1 MLERLI
7 KRGFSALLLAMLLPA
22 AGYAQAN
29 ISQRTV
35 NDWQVRHVD
44 GDVDGYRNV
53 MRAFDGGQWDGWTV
67 VQLDE
72 DENRFGAVVLEKG
85 DARTLALLQND
96 EEGWRIVDRFDD
108 LFDMWPQADVSL
120 SFGYSEAEREAG
132 RDPLG
137 LIVYLRKAD
146 GGEIACG
153 FSGEIDCLFVEWFAC
168 WDIGEICALIPE
180 IRDLRPDSGTL
191 TARESLDGIA
201 RVSAEAYR
209 NENQIVNAHGHDE
222 MRALR
227 VPIGE
232 TRLRD
237 MLSWMAQ
244 CIARRDDPMPIPYSD
259 TIPQPQLASFEKGRR
274 FDVYTGP
281 GTGYF
286 REANG
291 KAMVSTNDWIQVFG
305 EEDGW
310 LLIQYHVSDGKNRF
324 GYIRATQEEACV
336 RVPRL
341 AWTNARAVCHS
352 RFLTTDPIRHWD
364 EIMDFGLEGQR
375 CTLLGTLSEFCYVET
390 TLSSGEL
397 IRGFVFNASGEAVT
411 LEGE

>member
-1 MLERLI
+1 MLKRLI
-7 KRGFSALLLAMLLPA
+7 KRGFAALLLVMLFPA
-22 AGYAQAN
+22 ASGAQAD
-29 ISQRTV
+29 IAQRAV
-35 NDWQVRHVD
+35 DNWQALHVD
-44 GDVDGYRNV
+44 GDVDGYQNV

-67 VQLDE
+67 VQLAEADG
-72 DENRFGAVVLEKG
+72 RFGAAALEKG
-85 DARTLALLQND
+85 ASRTLTLLQKED
-96 EEGWRIVDRFDD
+96 EGWRIVDRFDG

-120 SFGYSEAEREAG
+120 FIEYREAEREAG

-137 LIVYLRKAD
+137 LRVDLIKAD
-146 GGEIACG
+146 GGEIRCF
-153 FSGEIDCLFVEWFAC
+153 FSGEMDCLFVEWVGC
-168 WDIGEICALIPE
+168 WDIGELCALVPE
-180 IRDLRPDSGTL
+180 MRDLRPDSGAL
-191 TARESLDGIA
+191 TTSESLSGLV

-209 NENQIVNAHGHDE
+209 GENQILNAHGHDE
-222 MRALR
+222 AKALR

-232 TRLRD
+232 ASLQG
-237 MLSWMAQ
+237 MLSWMVQ
-244 CIARRDDPMPIPYSD
+244 CIARRDEPTPIPYSD

-286 REANG
+286 READG

-324 GYIRATQEEACV
+324 GYIRATQEEAGV
-336 RVPRL
+336 RVPNL
-341 AWTNARAVCHS
+341 AWKNESAVCHR
-352 RFLTTDPIRHWD
+352 RFLTTDPIRHYD
-364 EIMDFGLEGQR
+364 EIMDFGLDGQR
-375 CTLLGTLSEFCYVET
+375 CTLLGALSEFCYIET

-411 LEGE
+411 SR